1 MGDEAEVSIRSCEG
15 CTACC
20 YTHAVGEIQKWEF
33 STCASCNETGCGI
46 YASRP
51 RACGS
56 YFCAWAVNDIGND
69 DERPDKVGV
78 VCNTLFTRFTA
89 DDPPSILMLEAW
101 PGALDEGPA
110 QALLARILADGTSV
124 RTGTR
129 DGSPRWKYHVLKQTM
144 ETFGQMLEENNLKV
158 VWHDI

>member
-1 MGDEAEVSIRSCEG
+1 
-15 CTACC
+15 
-20 YTHAVGEIQKWEF
+20 
-33 STCASCNETGCGI
+33 
-46 YASRP
+46 
-51 RACGS
+51 
-56 YFCAWAVNDIGND
+56 
-69 DERPDKVGV
+69 
-78 VCNTLFTRFTA
+78 
-89 DDPPSILMLEAW
+89 MLEAW